1 MYIELKLT
9 VEKGQ
14 LTDESFHQIVSL
26 LEDPCGFHIDDCGAR
41 ISNKFDSVEKCAMA
55 IELLLRDVAVPKER
69 TYIIVLLCWG
79 EGVAPNTPDNIEAEH
94 SAVMYYDIGKKVFYS
109 SFTNPRMEKRR
120 RADIKMTIKQ
130 KKGSY
135 YYYKIVAPAK
145 TRRNGKAACKEK

>member
-9 VEKGQ
+9 VERGQ

-26 LEDPCGFHIDDCGAR
+26 LEDPCGFHIDDVGAR

-109 SFTNPRMEKRR
+109 SFTNPRMEKEKARR
-120 RADIKMTIKQ
+120 HKDDD
-130 KKGSY
+130 
-135 YYYKIVAPAK
+135 
-145 TRRNGKAACKEK
+145 

>member
-55 IELLLRDVAVPKER
+55 IELLLRDVAVPKR
-69 TYIIVLLCWG
+69 KNLY
-79 EGVAPNTPDNIEAEH
+79 N
-94 SAVMYYDIGKKVFYS
+94 S
-109 SFTNPRMEKRR
+109 SFVLGRR
-120 RADIKMTIKQ
+120 CGAQ
-130 KKGSY
+130 Y
-135 YYYKIVAPAK
+135 
-145 TRRNGKAACKEK
+145 TR